1 MPWQEAAD
9 HQGLVHS
16 HRADCSTEPMLS
28 HQADD
33 SQVTDS
39 REQLHLCKGIISGTV
54 TAQYQC

>member
-54 TAQYQC
+54 ITPV